1 MSNIIGK
8 VVKTMDLKESIVLD
22 KEFQNYIDVCD
33 KILNKDQEKDIE
45 NENIQA
51 TAVNPNQV
59 KMSTAPTHAQQ
70 ANNPTNILNSLKQMK
85 LKMKSGQNIVN
96 DITTLLNTIQ

>member
-85 LKMKSGQNIVN
+85 LKIKSGQNIVN

>member
-33 KILNKDQEKDIE
+33 KILSKDQEKDIE

-96 DITTLLNTIQ
+96 DLTTLLNTIQ